1 MDFDAWAELSKLY
14 PGRLRMVMSGEPH
27 ICLRLQ
33 KGDDA
38 LPFIHKMFEKYMEIR
53 HQTV

>member
-1 MDFDAWAELSKLY
+1 MDFDVWSELSKIY
-14 PGRLRMVMSGEPH
+14 PGRLRMVMSGDAH